1 MCLCVYTYAC
11 TCMTFTY
18 SHTYTYTY
26 IHAHTHTPTHTQTL
40 VDMMRKIDRL
50 HDEPTEN
57 NFSFEKFKVYVRG
70 LGKLIGTSFIG
81 VI

>member
-1 MCLCVYTYAC
+1 
-11 TCMTFTY
+11 
-18 SHTYTYTY
+18 
-26 IHAHTHTPTHTQTL
+26 
-40 VDMMRKIDRL
+40 MMRKIDRL
-50 HDEPTEN
+50 RDEPTEN